1 MKDCLL
7 ILECLLILKKYV
19 KILCENQ
26 VKTKWYYNKRIKKNV
41 IILCENQVKT
51 K

>member
-19 KILCENQ
+19 IILCENQ
-26 VKTKWYYNKRIKKNV
+26 VKTKWYYNKRIKKKCYN
-41 IILCENQVKT
+41 LMWKPSKN
-51 K
+51 